1 MKNIL
6 LSLLFVFLFLINP
19 VNSDEKI
26 SFIDMDKVISTS
38 NPGSSILKQLNIINN
53 KNSTILNKEEK
64 QLKEKEK
71 KLITQKNI
79 ISEADF
85 QNKVNELKSEVNM
98 YNINR
103 NKMIEKFNQLKVE
116 NTNNLLKLIN
126 PILTKYSNKNKISI
140 ILQKKN
146 LIIGKSELDITDE
159 IIKIINNEI
168 TDFKIK

>member
-1 MKNIL
+1 MKNIF

-38 NPGSSILKQLNIINN
+38 NPGLSILKQLKNINN
-53 KNSTILNKEEK
+53 KNSTILNKEEN

-85 QNKVNELKSEVNM
+85 ENKIKELKSEVNS
-98 YNINR
+98 YNQNR
-103 NKMIEKFNQLKVE
+103 SNMIEKFNKLKVD
-116 NTNNLLKLIN
+116 NTNKLLKLIN
-126 PILTKYSNKNKISI
+126 PILTKFSNDNDISI

-146 LIIGKSELDITDE
+146 LIIGKTELDITDE
-159 IIKIINNEI
+159 VIKIINSEI
-168 TDFKIK
+168 KDFKIK